1 MGGEVAADRG
11 ERRPSGR
18 REPACDERLREAPV
32 GAPVGPGVA
41 HADESAVGEAQPPRA
56 LHVKQEKPQRVV
68 GPGELEAAAGER
80 PALDLG
86 TRRIGDEAPALEA
99 AGEHRAAA
107 SGIERTRLD
116 VDQVRRPAVDRM
128 TEGGVRPEAG
138 GELGLVIGGHEER
151 LAHAHRTKEPA
162 DGRAARP
169 RVGFAGERLEERP
182 RGCHRPDVA
191 RAFPDRHRALDRGS
205 ERCQVEVVEQRR
217 ELARADRD
225 GSTGSAQGAG
235 GGRKDERRERERASR
250 HAA

>member
-1 MGGEVAADRG
+1 M
-11 ERRPSGR
+11 
-18 REPACDERLREAPV
+18 
-32 GAPVGPGVA
+32 
-41 HADESAVGEAQPPRA
+41 
-56 LHVKQEKPQRVV
+56 KQEKPQRVI
-68 GPGELEAAAGER
+68 GPGELEAPAGER

-86 TRRIGDEAPALEA
+86 TRRIGDEPPTLET

-107 SGIERTRLD
+107 SGIERTRVD
-116 VDQVRRPAVDRM
+116 IDQVRRPAVDRM

-191 RAFPDRHRALDRGS
+191 RAFPDRHRALDGGLERG
-205 ERCQVEVVEQRR
+205 EVEVVEQRR
-217 ELARADRD
+217 KLVRGDGDEGT
-225 GSTGSAQGAG
+225 GSTPRAAG
-235 GGRKDERRERERASR
+235 GREDERRERESANR